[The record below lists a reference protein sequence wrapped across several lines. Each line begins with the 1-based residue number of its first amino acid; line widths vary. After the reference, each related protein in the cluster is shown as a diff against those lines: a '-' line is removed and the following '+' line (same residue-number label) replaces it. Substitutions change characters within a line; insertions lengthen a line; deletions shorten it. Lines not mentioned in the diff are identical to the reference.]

1 MFMKMNLKKIF
12 ILILLFI
19 INVLFLS
26 SCVDVDIFINVN
38 SDESG
43 YINYSIAV
51 DKEFYDNLSEDDFL
65 KDIRDSFTNK
75 NVSFEELDKDDKHF
89 IVFTYSFSDLNELTK
104 LSNEIKR
111 HGLSLSVDKINGIF
125 KRTYLLNA
133 FLNTSNIDLSLLE
146 IENSSIE
153 NLSDLS
159 ELIDIEVRASLPGK
173 YIYLTKPVSFN
184 HGEDKPVWKVNF
196 YDVFQIKALS
206 EEVRTDSLIL
216 LISILFFIVVII
228 TILSYFGLKS
238 IGR

>member
-1 MFMKMNLKKIF
+1 MKMNLKKIF

-43 YINYSIAV
+43 YINYSIAF

-65 KDIRDSFTNK
+65 KDIRDSFTSK
-75 NVSFEELDKDDKHF
+75 NISFEELDKDDKHF
-89 IVFTYSFSDLNELTK
+89 IVFTYSFSDLNELSK

-173 YIYLTKPVSFN
+173 YIYLTEPVSFN
-184 HGEDKPVWKVNF
+184 HEEDKPVWNVNF

-216 LISILFFIVVII
+216 LISILFFVVVII
-228 TILSYFGLKS
+228 AILSYFGLKS

>member
-1 MFMKMNLKKIF
+1 M
-12 ILILLFI
+12 
-19 INVLFLS
+19 
-26 SCVDVDIFINVN
+26 DVDIFINVN

-125 KRTYLLNA
+125 K
-133 FLNTSNIDLSLLE
+133 
-146 IENSSIE
+146 
-153 NLSDLS
+153 
-159 ELIDIEVRASLPGK
+159 
-173 YIYLTKPVSFN
+173 
-184 HGEDKPVWKVNF
+184 
-196 YDVFQIKALS
+196 
-206 EEVRTDSLIL
+206 
-216 LISILFFIVVII
+216 
-228 TILSYFGLKS
+228 
-238 IGR
+238 

>member
-1 MFMKMNLKKIF
+1 MNLKKIF
-12 ILILLFI
+12 ILILLFV
-19 INVLFLS
+19 INVIFLS

-38 SDESG
+38 PDESG

-51 DKEFYDNLSEDDFL
+51 DKKFYDNLSEDDFL
-65 KDIRDSFTNK
+65 KDIKGSFTSK
-75 NVSFEELDKDDKHF
+75 NTSFEELDKADKHL
-89 IVFTYSFSDLNELTK
+89 IVFTYSFSDLDELTK

-111 HGLSLSVDKINGIF
+111 HGLSLSIDKINGIF
-125 KRTYLLNA
+125 KSTYLLNA

-146 IENSSIE
+146 IDNSSIK

-159 ELIDIEVRASLPGK
+159 ELIDIEVKTSLPGK
-173 YIYLTKPVSFN
+173 FIYLTEPVSFN
-184 HGEDKPVWKVNF
+184 LEGDKPVWKVNF

-228 TILSYFGLKS
+228 AILSYFGLKS

>member
-1 MFMKMNLKKIF
+1 
-12 ILILLFI
+12 
-19 INVLFLS
+19 
-26 SCVDVDIFINVN
+26 
-38 SDESG
+38 
-43 YINYSIAV
+43 
-51 DKEFYDNLSEDDFL
+51 
-65 KDIRDSFTNK
+65 
-75 NVSFEELDKDDKHF
+75 
-89 IVFTYSFSDLNELTK
+89 
-104 LSNEIKR
+104 
-111 HGLSLSVDKINGIF
+111 
-125 KRTYLLNA
+125 
-133 FLNTSNIDLSLLE
+133 LE

-173 YIYLTKPVSFN
+173 YIYLTEPVSFN